1 MSNVALD
8 IHFWVSKDGKIID
21 NSINFMKTFI
31 AMMGGGQLVYLPYPK
46 DVSDRIIAEELSDC
60 RKSLA
65 KKGKTLEQSIQEGK
79 DGKNDSP
86 FNCVGSAVCYAHHN
100 GGEVQV
106 GCFGYVSNTDG
117 KVHWLFSHPDNSYTE
132 WKVAKYSKIKNER
145 YTNVSEHSLILT
157 EIIERDIDI
166 PEIKVAN
173 IKMKPN
179 EKCIC
184 KSGLK
189 FKKCCGAIAKA
200 TA

>member
-21 NSINFMKTFI
+21 NSIDMMKSII

-46 DVSDRIIAEELSDC
+46 DVSDKIIEEELNDC

-79 DGKNDSP
+79 DGKNDSA

-106 GCFGYVSNTDG
+106 GCFGYVSNMDG
-117 KVHWLFSHPDNSYTE
+117 RVHWLFSHPDNTYSE
-132 WKVAKYSKIKNER
+132 WKVKANGSPRNDR
-145 YTNVSEHSLILT
+145 STAVSEHSLILT
-157 EIIERDIDI
+157 EIIRRDIDM
-166 PEIKVAN
+166 PELRVADVRR
-173 IKMKPN
+173 KPN
-179 EKCIC
+179 QKCIC